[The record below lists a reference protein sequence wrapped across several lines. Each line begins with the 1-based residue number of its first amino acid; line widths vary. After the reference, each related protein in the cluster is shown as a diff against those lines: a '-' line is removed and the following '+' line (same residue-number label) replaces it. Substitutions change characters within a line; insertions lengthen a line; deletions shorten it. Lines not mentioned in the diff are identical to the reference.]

1 MFSQTHSH
9 PRIAIIGGTAAAL
22 AVLMTGA
29 VQASAEPSAAPAI
42 ADPTAYVNPM
52 IGTTGGGDVFPGAS
66 RPFGMIQ
73 WSPVTATG
81 NLYSVSGASGTYSST
96 NPKVRGFSLTHLNG
110 TGCAGLDSDIPIL
123 PYTAPI
129 TTSPSTDTTDST
141 YASTFSHANET
152 AEPGYYR
159 VGLDNGVTTELTVTD
174 RAGSGRFT
182 FPTTTPANLLFRVS
196 NSGIGSG
203 DPTNVTVDP
212 ATGTV
217 SGEVSGGGFCGANG
231 VTTNNRNYYHLYFV
245 AHFDRPF
252 ASYGTWKDATV
263 SPGSTTTSGGEG
275 YTRAARTG
283 KGSGAWVG
291 FDTNTDQTVGMR
303 VGISYVSAANAQ
315 ANLQQEDPP
324 GMSFDSVRDAAHRAW
339 LDELSRISIT
349 PGADTTSDQI
359 TVFYTALYHALLEPT
374 LSSDVNGQY
383 EGADDQH
390 GTPGGTQQIDRSRQQ
405 AEYDTLSGWD
415 QYRGQ
420 VQLLSL
426 VDPQVANDFAQSLL
440 NLATQRGEWDRW
452 LDRSAKTSIMEGDA
466 SASVIAGIQAF
477 LSGIHGLGSSG
488 FDVQAAERSL
498 VNAATVPTENDSLD
512 SGDATIGNGCAI
524 GCPGQRPDL
533 TDYLSMHYVPAQNCH
548 CWGAAGETLEDAN
561 ADFSVAQLAQAVG
574 DTVTYQKFLQRGE
587 YWQNVFNPAFTNG
600 TFTGYAWN
608 RNNDGTWA
616 TNFSPTSS
624 RGFAEGS
631 TTQYSWMVYD
641 DVAKLTELMGG
652 KDATI
657 TRLDAFFDA
666 FFNSTGSSSLRFDP
680 TNEPDIQTPWMY
692 DYLGVPSKTQSTVRQ
707 VVNLRWTNTTGGIT
721 GNDDLGTMSAW
732 NVWASLGMWPY
743 APGRADLVLA
753 SPLFPHIVIHRGS
766 GTTIT
771 IDAPGAATNT
781 YYVQG
786 LTVNGTD
793 SSKPWLPASFVSDGG
808 TLHYTLS
815 DTTSDWG
822 SDPADAPPSL
832 STPPSLSVTHTLPNQ
847 GASGPASVAVS
858 AVDTMTGLDGAPA
871 CTDNGAS
878 LRVVAGPDDGTW
890 RATVTS
896 SGTHQVRCTATNFFG
911 TTATATDAINITH

>member
-1 MFSQTHSH
+1 MSSRQHIRLRTSLV
-9 PRIAIIGGTAAAL
+9 AGSAAAL
-22 AVLMTGA
+22 VVLMIGA
-29 VQASAEPSAAPAI
+29 VRADADPSDSPAV
-42 ADPTAYVNPM
+42 ADPTTYVNPM
-52 IGTTGGGDVFPGAS
+52 IGTTGGGDVYPGATL
-66 RPFGMIQ
+66 PFGMIQ

-81 NLYSVSGASGTYSST
+81 NLYSVSGASGTYSYT
-96 NPKVRGFSLTHLNG
+96 NTKVRGFSLTHLNG

-123 PYTAPI
+123 PFTAPV
-129 TTSPSTDTTDST
+129 TSSPSSDTTDAT
-141 YASTFSHANET
+141 YASSYSHASET

-159 VGLDNGVTTELTVTD
+159 VGLDNGVTTELSVTK

-182 FPTTTPANLLFRVS
+182 FPSGSPANLLFRVS
-196 NSGIGSG
+196 NSALGSG
-203 DPTNVTVDP
+203 DPTNVSIDP
-212 ATGTV
+212 AAGTV

-231 VTTNNRNYYHLYFV
+231 VTTNNRSYYHLFFV

-252 ASYGTWKDATV
+252 ASHGTWHDATV
-263 SPGSTTTSGGEG
+263 SPGSTTASGGEG
-275 YTRAARTG
+275 YPRAARTG

-291 FDTNTDQTVGMR
+291 FDTSSDQTVGMS

-315 ANLQQEDPP
+315 ANLQQEVPA
-324 GMSFDSVRDAAHRAW
+324 GTSFDKVRADAHRAW
-339 LDELSRISIT
+339 LDELSRIDIT
-349 PGADTTSDQI
+349 PGPNTTSDQI

-374 LSSDVNGQY
+374 LASDVNGQY

-390 GTPGGTQQIDRSRQQ
+390 GNPGGTRQIDRSRQQ

-415 QYRGQ
+415 QFRGQ
-420 VQLLSL
+420 VQLLTLLDSR
-426 VDPQVANDFAQSLL
+426 VANDLAQSLL

-477 LSGIHGLGSSG
+477 LSGSHGLGSSG
-488 FDVQAAERSL
+488 FDLQGAERSL
-498 VNAATVPTENDSLD
+498 TAAATVPTENDSLD
-512 SGDATIGNGCAI
+512 SGDPTIGSGCAI

-533 TDYLSMHYVPAQNCH
+533 TDYLNMHYVPAQNCH

-561 ADFSVAQLAQAVG
+561 ADFSVAQLADAVG
-574 DTVTYQKFLQRGE
+574 DTDTYKKFLQRGE
-587 YWQNVFNPAFTNG
+587 YWQNVFDPDFASG

-616 TNFSPTSS
+616 TGFSPTSS

-652 KDATI
+652 QGATT

-666 FFNSTGSSSLRFDP
+666 FFNGSGSSSLRFDP

-692 DYLGVPSKTQSTVRQ
+692 DYLGVPAKTQSTVRK

-753 SPLFPHIVIHRGS
+753 SPLFPHIVIHRGN

-771 IDAPGAATNT
+771 IDAPGAAADT

-786 LTVNGTD
+786 LSVNGAD
-793 SSKPWLPASFVSDGG
+793 STKPWLPASFVSDGG

-815 DTTSDWG
+815 STPSNWG

-832 STPPSLSVTHTLPNQ
+832 SNPPTLTVAHTLANED
-847 GASGPASVAVS
+847 ASGPAKVTVS
-858 AVDTMTGLDGAPA
+858 SADTMSGLAGAPA
-871 CTDNGAS
+871 CILDAEP
-878 LRVVAGPDDGTW
+878 LRLAPGPDDGTW
-890 RATVTS
+890 QATVTS
-896 SGTHQVRCTATNFFG
+896 AGNHHVSCTATNNFG
-911 TTATATDAINITH
+911 TAAHATDTITVTH